1 MNIFVQFAGNIFDI
15 LFPVINHVQK
25 KNMQFEIYNVGSK
38 TYIFK
43 KQTHEGLYI
52 VHVKSIFMVIN

>member
-1 MNIFVQFAGNIFDI
+1 MTIFVQFAGNICDI
-15 LFPVINHVQK
+15 LFPVIHHVQK
-25 KNMQFEIYNVGSK
+25 KYMQFEIYNVGNK